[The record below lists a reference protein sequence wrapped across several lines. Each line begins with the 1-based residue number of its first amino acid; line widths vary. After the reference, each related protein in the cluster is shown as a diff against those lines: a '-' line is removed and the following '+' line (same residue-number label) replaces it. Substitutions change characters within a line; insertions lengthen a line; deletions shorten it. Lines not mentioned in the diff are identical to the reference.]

1 MEKRTQMCLR
11 NKKKLK
17 LIRGLEHHEF
27 KKLCGTTENFPSQNW
42 ANKVMRLYF
51 NCIFY
56 KIFQELGD
64 KVIYFLFVSVT
75 NEDNVFSF
83 ISLMFMMH
91 GIQEPPAHCTTAPLT
106 LTVRKA
112 VEKNSSTLLVRW
124 QI

>member
-1 MEKRTQMCLR
+1 
-11 NKKKLK
+11 
-17 LIRGLEHHEF
+17 
-27 KKLCGTTENFPSQNW
+27 
-42 ANKVMRLYF
+42 MRLYF